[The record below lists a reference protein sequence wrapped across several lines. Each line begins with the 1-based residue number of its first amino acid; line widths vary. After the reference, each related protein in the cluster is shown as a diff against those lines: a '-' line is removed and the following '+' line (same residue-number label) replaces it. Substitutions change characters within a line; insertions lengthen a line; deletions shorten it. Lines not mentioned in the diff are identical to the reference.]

1 MERRCPTATYT
12 GTMRKVET
20 RVRVRYAETDQMGVV
35 YYANYLVWMEVGRV
49 AYCSQVGF
57 EYRDMERE
65 DDAIL
70 AVTEA
75 RCRYLAPARFD
86 DEVRITTWVKEA
98 RSRTLRFAY
107 EMTRETDDRLL
118 ATGETLHIVC
128 DREGRTIRCRKSI
141 ASIFRLP
148 RPAIVARI
156 PDLSLAFQAQFP
168 AHAHPRN
175 ERIRAQAGACG
186 HGAIVP

>member
-1 MERRCPTATYT
+1 MERPCPTATYT

-49 AYCSQVGF
+49 AYCSEVGF

-65 DDAIL
+65 DGAIL

-75 RCRYLAPARFD
+75 RCRYLAAARFD
-86 DEVRITTWVKEA
+86 DEVRIMTWVKET

-107 EMTRETDDRLL
+107 EMRRDTDDRLL

-128 DREGRTIRCRKSI
+128 DREGRTIRLPEKYRRYFPLA
-141 ASIFRLP
+141 ASSNSS
-148 RPAIVARI
+148 
-156 PDLSLAFQAQFP
+156 PDP
-168 AHAHPRN
+168 
-175 ERIRAQAGACG
+175 
-186 HGAIVP
+186 

>member
-1 MERRCPTATYT
+1 
-12 GTMRKVET
+12 MRKVET

-65 DDAIL
+65 DGAIL

-107 EMTRETDDRLL
+107 EMRRDTEDRLL

-128 DREGRTIRCRKSI
+128 DREGRTIRLPQKYRRYFPLTTEAPAKGWI
-141 ASIFRLP
+141 TLALWVASVIMLVP
-148 RPAIVARI
+148 VVY
-156 PDLSLAFQAQFP
+156 LAVRQL
-168 AHAHPRN
+168 
-175 ERIRAQAGACG
+175 
-186 HGAIVP
+186 